1 MSIFKSILQPRFA
14 NVLCHQAYVFLFR
27 IISQADQKILIVDD
41 QSFNIEALKII
52 LRYKLNIDQAC
63 CDIAYDGLEALQK
76 VIEDADLQNKTS
88 SY

>member
-1 MSIFKSILQPRFA
+1 MFYATKRMSSFFESSPKPTK
-14 NVLCHQAYVFLFR
+14 
-27 IISQADQKILIVDD
+27 KILIVDD

-63 CDIAYDGLEALQK
+63 CDIAYDGLEALHK
-76 VIEDADLQNKTS
+76 VIEDADLQNMTS